1 MAAPRHDDQDTTP
14 NRAVLTLDYFL
25 QAGLDEARIVLQT
38 AQAVVRDREAAGRT
52 EPPGPGSATE
62 EQDEP
67 APGAEKGEAS
77 RPPARTASEDPPAP
91 AAAPATTE
99 NPAQQVQTRPATG
112 KPETPAQKKPAKLK
126 NARAEKLTAAQVRE
140 IRRTYRPNKNT
151 KALAKK
157 YSVTENTIRSVANRT
172 TWDDLAPQPGEYQPP
187 DRPAK
192 KQDETPPTTPSRS
205 NRNTV
210 EATAEGRGND
220 ANGSR
225 KAPPTAGSPP
235 VRTKSIRKA
244 EEAQEIA
251 RLSPD
256 SITNIRERLADKVP
270 LKRIARDFGVSTNA
284 IASLG
289 HQNA

>member
-1 MAAPRHDDQDTTP
+1 MAAPRHDDHDTAP

-38 AQAVVRDREAAGRT
+38 AQAVVRDREATGRT
-52 EPPGPGSATE
+52 EPPGPGSATKK
-62 EQDEP
+62 QDEP

-99 NPAQQVQTRPATG
+99 NPAQQIRTRPATG
-112 KPETPAQKKPAKLK
+112 KPETPAQKNPAKLK

-157 YSVTENTIRSVANRT
+157 YGVTENTIRSVANRT

-187 DRPAK
+187 ADQRRNRTRRRRPRPREATGTRSRPVRRAVGKTRTGAGRDHPRPARRPCRPRASARRK
-192 KQDETPPTTPSRS
+192 RRRRS
-205 NRNTV
+205 H
-210 EATAEGRGND
+210 A
-220 ANGSR
+220 
-225 KAPPTAGSPP
+225 
-235 VRTKSIRKA
+235 
-244 EEAQEIA
+244 
-251 RLSPD
+251 
-256 SITNIRERLADKVP
+256 
-270 LKRIARDFGVSTNA
+270 
-284 IASLG
+284 
-289 HQNA
+289 